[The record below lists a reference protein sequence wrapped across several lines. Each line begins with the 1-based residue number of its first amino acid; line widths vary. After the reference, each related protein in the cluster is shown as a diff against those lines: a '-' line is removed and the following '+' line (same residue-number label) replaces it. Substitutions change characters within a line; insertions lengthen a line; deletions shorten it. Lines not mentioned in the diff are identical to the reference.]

1 MINQTL
7 FYQPIT
13 TQNLTG
19 IYANYMVLQQKLAQN
34 AVYQN
39 SINFNSI
46 ISYAVSMDFKKFQTG
61 YLVQE
66 MKKQLFDTP
75 VTLKQQT

>member
-1 MINQTL
+1 MINQTI

-19 IYANYMVLQQKLAQN
+19 IYTNYMVLQQKLAQN

-46 ISYAVSMDFKKFQTG
+46 ISYAVSMDFKKFQSEC
-61 YLVQE
+61 LVQE

-75 VTLKQQT
+75 VTLKQQP

>member
-7 FYQPIT
+7 FYQPMT
-13 TQNLTG
+13 TQNLNG

-39 SINFNSI
+39 SINLNSI
-46 ISYAVSMDFKKFQTG
+46 ISYAVSMDFKKFQTE
-61 YLVQE
+61 YLV
-66 MKKQLFDTP
+66 
-75 VTLKQQT
+75 

>member
-39 SINFNSI
+39 SINFTSI
-46 ISYAVSMDFKKFQTG
+46 ISYAVSMDFKKFQSE

-75 VTLKQQT
+75 VTLKQQP

>member
-1 MINQTL
+1 MINPTL

-19 IYANYMVLQQKLAQN
+19 IYANYMALQQKLAQN
-34 AVYQN
+34 ALYQN

-46 ISYAVSMDFKKFQTG
+46 ISYAVSMDFKKFQTE

-66 MKKQLFDTP
+66 MKKQLFQPP
-75 VTLKQQT
+75 VTLKQAT

>member
-34 AVYQN
+34 AVYKN
-39 SINFNSI
+39 SINFTSI
-46 ISYAVSMDFKKFQTG
+46 ISYAVSMDFKKFQSE

-75 VTLKQQT
+75 VTLKQQP

>member
-1 MINQTL
+1 MINQTI

-46 ISYAVSMDFKKFQTG
+46 ISYAVSMDFKKFQSEC
-61 YLVQE
+61 LVQE
-66 MKKQLFDTP
+66 MKKQLFDNP
-75 VTLKQQT
+75 VTLKQQP